1 MNNQIQTKNELDNK
15 FLAAFDREVVKI
27 EKRNIRD
34 LTKFYQK
41 NYNQGI
47 SNFLEYNTT
56 RYESLFTN
64 RDLQAEYQKMYISI
78 GNHIAK
84 WYFRIFKKY
93 QTKNDFGPY
102 ESEWEKSFAK
112 YASDVA
118 ATNVTLVG
126 GTAKKTLIKLT
137 QQLMRDPEFM
147 QLGNDAK
154 ARILKQKFNRYSKYQ
169 ANRLVRTE
177 STRAANFAVEKS
189 AKTLFSENDLS
200 KRWLAVM
207 DGKERIWHRAA
218 NGQTV
223 RMDQDFVVGNESMKR
238 PGEGSARNVINC
250 RCRIIPIPD
259 ENAIP
264 VTELDEIGV
273 GLGQS
278 RIEDFSLGN
287 LGRTV
292 SEVIE
297 TIAARNVIDDVSE
310 ITQKEKMTPD
320 NWKQVVGGAKID
332 DDYLELLDTKLNV
345 KIVRGDAGSFQQ
357 GTTIQINIDKY
368 GKKTRGSVLSHEVGH
383 AIHEQRGWLTLPR
396 NRIVDGRYVFE
407 QSKTHP
413 LIQELFYKHRSFFGA
428 DLRGKKRTEF
438 QKLFIKKFYSG
449 KSRSF
454 ADYHLSRGYKNKLRS
469 KFPKLSDAE
478 FDEYWI
484 SVVDYIGAVTKNQV
498 GYGHATSYY
507 ANQQWQKFEMF
518 AHIMEN
524 KYHGNPVF
532 KKLFPGLHKEGI
544 DMLNKLIKEYK
555 LSKP

>member
-15 FLAAFDREVVKI
+15 FLAVFDKEVEKI
-27 EKRNIRD
+27 EKGNIRN
-34 LTKFYQK
+34 LTKFYNK
-41 NYNQGI
+41 NYDQGI

-64 RDLQAEYQKMYISI
+64 RDLEAEYQKMYISI

-84 WYFRIFKKY
+84 WYFKIFKKY

-102 ESEWEKSFAK
+102 ETEWEKSFAN
-112 YASDVA
+112 YGGQVA

-126 GTAKKTLIKLT
+126 GTAKQTLIKLT
-137 QQLMRDPEFM
+137 QQLMKDPEFM
-147 QLGNDAK
+147 QLGNEAK

-223 RMDQDFVVGNESMKR
+223 RMTESFQVGGESMKR

-259 ENAIP
+259 TDAIP
-264 VTELDEIGV
+264 VTELDELGV

-278 RIEDFSLGN
+278 RIQDFSLGN

-292 SEVIE
+292 TEVVE
-297 TIAARNVIDDVSE
+297 TIAARNVIDDVTE

-332 DDYLELLDTKLNV
+332 DDYLELLDNKLNV
-345 KIVRGDAGSFQQ
+345 KTVNGGGSYQQ
-357 GTTIQINIDKY
+357 GLTIVIDIKRFND
-368 GKKTRGSVLSHEVGH
+368 KTIGQVLAHEVGH
-383 AIHEQRGWLTLPR
+383 AIHEQRAWITRKLG
-396 NRIVDGRYVFE
+396 GFS
-407 QSKTHP
+407 QTHK
-413 LIQELFYKHRSFFGA
+413 LIQELFDKHKKFFGSN
-428 DLRGKKRTEF
+428 LRGRKRIDF
-438 QKLFIKKFYSG
+438 QKKYKQKFYSSL
-449 KSRSF
+449 SRSL
-454 ADYHLSRGYKNKLRS
+454 DDWNSSKKYRTDLRK
-469 KFPKLSDAE
+469 KFPNLTDKE
-478 FDEYWI
+478 FDENW
-484 SVVDYIGAVTKNQV
+484 VALTDYIGSITKNQV
-498 GYGHATSYY
+498 GYGHASSYY

-532 KKLFPGLHKEGI
+532 KKVFPGLYKEGI

>member
-78 GNHIAK
+78 GNHIAQ

-102 ESEWEKSFAK
+102 ESEWEKSFSN
-112 YASDVA
+112 YGGQVA

-147 QLGNDAK
+147 QLGNEAK

-223 RMDQDFVVGNESMKR
+223 RMDQDFVVGGESMKR

-278 RIEDFSLGN
+278 RIEDFSLANLTNVVAEAMTAIGTQLVSSTATTMREFRKQITETFEGVGLKINKLQLSSKRKLDRYNDIQSEIKNLMNNFNYATYHNDASVDLLFRSGKRMLGYIQTSRSAGKTLKIN
-287 LGRTV
+287 LGSPSPYFNSRMRMSRMSGNFDRRFNSHVDPNKTYLATTV
-292 SEVIE
+292 HEMAHLLTTSHTAQKEFVLNISNKGKE
-297 TIAARNVIDDVSE
+297 FWYNLTKIRERYQSE
-310 ITQKEKMTPD
+310 IITLREAGKA
-320 NWKQVVGGAKID
+320 NRYNKIF
-332 DDYLELLDTKLNV
+332 L
-345 KIVRGDAGSFQQ
+345 
-357 GTTIQINIDKY
+357 
-368 GKKTRGSVLSHEVGH
+368 
-383 AIHEQRGWLTLPR
+383 
-396 NRIVDGRYVFE
+396 GRYASTNADE
-407 QSKTHP
+407 
-413 LIQELFYKHRSFFGA
+413 FFA
-428 DLRGKKRTEF
+428 EAFTE
-438 QKLFIKKFYSG
+438 
-449 KSRSF
+449 
-454 ADYHLSRGYKNKLRS
+454 YHLSSTPSPY
-469 KFPKLSDAE
+469 AIE
-478 FDEYWI
+478 
-484 SVVDYIGAVTKNQV
+484 V
-498 GYGHATSYY
+498 G
-507 ANQQWQKFEMF
+507 
-518 AHIMEN
+518 
-524 KYHGNPVF
+524 
-532 KKLFPGLHKEGI
+532 
-544 DMLNKLIKEYK
+544 KLIEKYYGK
-555 LSKP
+555 

>member
-147 QLGNDAK
+147 QLGNEAK

-223 RMDQDFVVGNESMKR
+223 RLDQDFVVGGESMKR

-278 RIEDFSLGN
+278 RIEDFSLANLTNVVAEAMTAIGTQLVSSAANTLKEFRKQITDSFEKNGFKIDKLQLSRKRTLDEYNAIQKELNTLFNSYNFNTWHNQNGIKLRFKSTSGSWGFYQPFLDGKSAVVN
-287 LGRTV
+287 LGDGFSRT
-292 SEVIE
+292 
-297 TIAARNVIDDVSE
+297 TRLRNYHLNMRGKFDDRFKSVIDEDKFFMATPVHEMAHALTTSY
-310 ITQKEKMTPD
+310 TARKEFVK
-320 NWKQVVGGAKID
+320 NISSVG
-332 DDYLELLDTKLNV
+332 
-345 KIVRGDAGSFQQ
+345 
-357 GTTIQINIDKY
+357 
-368 GKKTRGSVLSHEVGH
+368 
-383 AIHEQRGWLTLPR
+383 
-396 NRIVDGRYVFE
+396 
-407 QSKTHP
+407 SK
-413 LIQELFYKHRSFFGA
+413 FWN
-428 DLRGKKRTEF
+428 DLK
-438 QKLFIKKFYSG
+438 
-449 KSRSF
+449 
-454 ADYHLSRGYKNKLRS
+454 KLRS
-469 KFPKLSDAE
+469 E
-478 FDEYWI
+478 YMDE
-484 SVVDYIGAVTKNQV
+484 KNRLFRA
-498 GYGHATSYY
+498 GNASAYNKIFLGKY
-507 ANQQWQKFEMF
+507 ANKNADEFF
-518 AHIMEN
+518 AEAWTEFHLSSTPSPYAIRV
-524 KYHGNPVF
+524 GQ
-532 KKLFPGLHKEGI
+532 
-544 DMLNKLIKEYK
+544 LIKKYYGK
-555 LSKP
+555 